1 MLPLGDGEITIRPL
15 QPGDVAHLIAGRDGE
30 WERWLGP
37 GTNDPQPTAVITVGG
52 EVVGWVDYDHPD
64 WLGPDEVNVGYNVFP
79 GHRGH
84 GYATRAVLLLLQHLA
99 TDTDARMATLSIDA
113 DNARSLQVA
122 QLAGFTDHGLR
133 GSSRFFKRPVSRP
146 A

>member
-15 QPGDVAHLIAGRDGE
+15 QPGDVAQLIAGRDAE

-37 GTNDPQPTAVITVGG
+37 GTNDAQPTAVITVGG
-52 EVVGWVDYDHPD
+52 EVVGWVDYDLRD
-64 WLGPDEVNVGYNVFP
+64 WLAPDEVNVGYNVFP
-79 GHRGH
+79 GRRGH
-84 GYATRAVLLLLQHLA
+84 GYATRAVLLLLRHLA
-99 TDTDARMATLSIDA
+99 TETDVRTATLSIDA
-113 DNARSLQVA
+113 DNARSLRVA
-122 QLAGFTDHGLR
+122 QLAGFAGHGFR